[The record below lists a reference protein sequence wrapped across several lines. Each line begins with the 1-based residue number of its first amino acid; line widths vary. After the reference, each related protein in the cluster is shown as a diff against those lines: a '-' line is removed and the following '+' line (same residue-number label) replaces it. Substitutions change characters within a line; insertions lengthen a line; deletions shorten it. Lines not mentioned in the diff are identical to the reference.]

1 MSIININL
9 NFFNYP
15 GTQALRSLNTAVV
28 GLDQRGEIWGWDC
41 GRGRGSYV
49 FGWEYIETDGG
60 RGYGWV
66 DLQENEEGGQGRTWP
81 FSQE

>member
-1 MSIININL
+1 M
-9 NFFNYP
+9 
-15 GTQALRSLNTAVV
+15 
-28 GLDQRGEIWGWDC
+28 
-41 GRGRGSYV
+41 